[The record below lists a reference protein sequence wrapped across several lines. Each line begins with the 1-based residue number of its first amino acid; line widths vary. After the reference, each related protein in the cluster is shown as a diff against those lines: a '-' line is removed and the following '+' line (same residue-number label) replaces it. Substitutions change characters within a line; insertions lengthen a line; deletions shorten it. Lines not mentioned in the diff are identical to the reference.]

1 MSNNS
6 SCQSLSPTVYL
17 SGYSIILTLGLF
29 LNITALWFFIVRLP
43 SLRSPTKVYM
53 KNLAFADFLLVC
65 MLPLMIY
72 QHAAPLGTDFE
83 NIRTLCIVAGTFLL
97 LNMYGS
103 IFLLACISLDRC
115 LALCFPLRSRSFR
128 RFAPWFCA
136 GVWMLNLGACA
147 TLFFRHTSNS
157 TDSTNECFSSHP
169 PVVTMRAPTI
179 ASLLIG
185 FLVPLG
191 IMVVSSCSLL
201 RAVSKSQSAQDGTVN
216 RRKLIHMLSANLAIF
231 LFCFLPYHA
240 VLLSYQ
246 IWERNCI
253 LQEAYKIALLMACS
267 NTVLDPIAYYFAT
280 ETMQKKIVEEKIR
293 LAGGSGGETEKNS
306 NVNLLARHKG
316 TQA

>member
-6 SCQSLSPTVYL
+6 SCQFSPTVYL

-29 LNITALWFFIVRLP
+29 LNITALWLFIIRLP

-65 MLPLMIY
+65 TLPLMIY
-72 QHAAPLGTDFE
+72 QHAAPHETDF
-83 NIRTLCIVAGTFLL
+83 IKIKTLCTIGAIFLL

-115 LALCFPLRSRSFR
+115 LAICFPLRSQRFR
-128 RFAPWFCA
+128 RFAPWVCA
-136 GVWMLNLGACA
+136 GVWMLNLGACG
-147 TLFFRHTSNS
+147 TFLLNRSSNS
-157 TDSTNECFSSHP
+157 TSTNECFPSHP
-169 PVVTMRAPTI
+169 HLLTKPVPTI
-179 ASLLIG
+179 ASLFMG

-201 RAVSKSQSAQDGTVN
+201 RAVSKSQSAQDGKVN
-216 RRKLIHMLSANLAIF
+216 RSKLVHMLTANLAIF

-246 IWERNCI
+246 IWTKGCI
-253 LQEAYKIALLMACS
+253 LNEAYKIALLMACS
-267 NTVLDPIAYYFAT
+267 NTVLDPIAYYFAA

-293 LAGGSGGETEKNS
+293 LAGGSGGENEKNPS
-306 NVNLLARHKG
+306 FNLMACHKG
-316 TQA
+316 MQA